1 MVYLVFVCLCACA
14 CACACLFADFA
25 VVKLKQGDD
34 MSPIR
39 RSVLEDLLRGRQ
51 SDLGFQELMLRV
63 QSLE

>member
-1 MVYLVFVCLCACA
+1 MDYLVFVCL

-25 VVKLKQGDD
+25 VVKFKQGDD
-34 MSPIR
+34 ISPIR